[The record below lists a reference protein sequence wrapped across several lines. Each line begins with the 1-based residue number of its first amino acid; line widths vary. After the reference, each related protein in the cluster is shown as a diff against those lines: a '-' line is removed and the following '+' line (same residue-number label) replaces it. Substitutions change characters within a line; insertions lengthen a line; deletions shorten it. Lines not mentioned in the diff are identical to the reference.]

1 MDRNQELQTLV
12 NPVFHLALPCLHF
25 ESRNGDEDSRQ
36 LLELFDFDMYR
47 DAVENHQ
54 ASPDEMEEAAL
65 FDPVFSVN
73 IGTRFRGMNHLI
85 ESRPDAAVVDLP
97 CVCTSRAIKLARHDR
112 TYYGFDLPAVIGKI
126 EPAVRKLIGEQENIR
141 YCEVDATNY
150 SSMEKPLGEEKK
162 ELLIVTEGLLMYLS
176 QSELEE
182 VFANIRRLLQNHGG
196 SWILSDHAY
205 FTHDLEIAK
214 AVLSDAPETMDRYIN
229 LMSGGEMSI
238 PEIETYENVF
248 FQNNGKN
255 IWSFINAMGF
265 EASLVGMADYVPD
278 MFEELSLSSEK
289 EAAVR
294 QVLEDM
300 YFLELKVK
308 PEAEKNADKVF
319 PFRLDSSFE
328 DGVFRVSVR
337 GRLDTI
343 TAPELLMLF
352 QNLPS
357 VPEEIDVDAENMT
370 YISSAGLRALLVM
383 YKALKDRKRFR
394 LRNINHVV
402 RGILAASGFDQYFL

>member
-1 MDRNQELQTLV
+1 
-12 NPVFHLALPCLHF
+12 
-25 ESRNGDEDSRQ
+25 
-36 LLELFDFDMYR
+36 
-47 DAVENHQ
+47 
-54 ASPDEMEEAAL
+54 
-65 FDPVFSVN
+65 
-73 IGTRFRGMNHLI
+73 
-85 ESRPDAAVVDLP
+85 
-97 CVCTSRAIKLARHDR
+97 
-112 TYYGFDLPAVIGKI
+112 
-126 EPAVRKLIGEQENIR
+126 
-141 YCEVDATNY
+141 
-150 SSMEKPLGEEKK
+150 
-162 ELLIVTEGLLMYLS
+162 
-176 QSELEE
+176 
-182 VFANIRRLLQNHGG
+182 
-196 SWILSDHAY
+196 
-205 FTHDLEIAK
+205 
-214 AVLSDAPETMDRYIN
+214 
-229 LMSGGEMSI
+229 
-238 PEIETYENVF
+238 
-248 FQNNGKN
+248 
-255 IWSFINAMGF
+255 MGF